1 MRYEVKINEFS
12 GPLDLLLH
20 LIKKSNIDIYDI
32 SLEEITNQYLDYIN
46 NMKELNLDIASE
58 YLVMAS
64 ELLEYKSKSLLPKK
78 ENIEDEYE
86 EDPKQELIKR
96 LVDYKKYKEITSAF
110 KELESIRSNIYT
122 KSPSNISDY
131 SDNKLNNDDVSV
143 DDLIN
148 AFKKFIDRKSM
159 EKPINTKITTKELS
173 VSDRIIGIRNILK
186 TKKSIN
192 FIDLFDKYNKS
203 YVVVTFLSI
212 LEMSKNKEIE
222 IVQDDNFSSILIK
235 GSEVWKQYLKDYFLL

>member
-1 MRYEVKINEFS
+1 MRYEVKINEFE

-20 LIKKSNIDIYDI
+20 LIKKSNLDIYDI

-46 NMKELNLDIASE
+46 SMKELNLDIASE

-78 ENIEDEYE
+78 ESTVDEYE
-86 EDPKQELIKR
+86 EDPKGELIRR
-96 LVDYKKYKEITSAF
+96 LVDYKKYKEITSTF
-110 KELESIRSNIYT
+110 KELENIRGNVFT
-122 KSPSNISDY
+122 KSPSNISEY
-131 SDNKLNNDDVSV
+131 SDNKISNDNVSV

-148 AFKKFIDRKSM
+148 AFKKFIDRKEF

-173 VSDRIIGIRNILK
+173 VSERIEGIRSILK
-186 TKKSIN
+186 SRNNIN
-192 FIDLFDKYNKS
+192 FIELFDKFNKS

-212 LEMSKNKEIE
+212 LEMSKNREIE
-222 IVQDDNFSSILIK
+222 ILQDDNFSSILIK
-235 GSEVWKQYLKDYFLL
+235 GCEL

>member
-1 MRYEVKINEFS
+1 MHYEVKINEFE

-46 NMKELNLDIASE
+46 SMKKLNLDIASE
-58 YLVMAS
+58 YLIMAS

-78 ENIEDEYE
+78 ETEIDEYE
-86 EDPKQELIKR
+86 EDPKEELIKK
-96 LVDYKKYKEITSAF
+96 LVDYKKYKEITSTF
-110 KELESIRSNIYT
+110 KELENIRSDIYT

-131 SDNKLNNDDVSV
+131 GEKEVNNDNVSI

-148 AFKKFIDRKSM
+148 AFKKFIDRKEF
-159 EKPINTKITTKELS
+159 EKPIHTKITTKEIS
-173 VSDRIIGIRNILK
+173 VSERIVGIRNILK
-186 TKKSIN
+186 YRKSVN
-192 FIDLFDKYNKS
+192 FIDLFDNYTKS

-212 LEMSKNKEIE
+212 LEMSKNKEIV
-222 IVQDDNFSSILIK
+222 IIQDNNFSSIMIE
-235 GSEVWKQYLKDYFLL
+235 GV

>member
-1 MRYEVKINEFS
+1 MHYEVKISEFE

-46 NMKELNLDIASE
+46 SMKELNLDIASE

-78 ENIEDEYE
+78 ETNEDEYE
-86 EDPKQELIKR
+86 EDPKEQLIKR
-96 LVDYKKYKEITSAF
+96 LVDYKKYKEITSTF
-110 KELESIRSNIYT
+110 KELENIRSYIYT
-122 KSPSNISDY
+122 KSPSNISEY
-131 SDNKLNNDDVSV
+131 GERQINNDNVTV

-148 AFKKFIDRKSM
+148 AFKKFMDRKEF
-159 EKPINTKITTKELS
+159 EKPIHTKITTKELS
-173 VSDRIIGIRNILK
+173 VSERIMGIRNILK
-186 TKKSIN
+186 SRKSIN
-192 FIDLFDKYNKS
+192 FVDLFDMCTKS

-212 LEMSKNKEIE
+212 LEMSKNKEIV
-222 IVQDDNFSSILIK
+222 IIQNDNFSNILIE
-235 GSEVWKQYLKDYFLL
+235 GCE

>member
-1 MRYEVKINEFS
+1 MHYEVKINEFE

-20 LIKKSNIDIYDI
+20 LIKKSNIDIYEI

-46 NMKELNLDIASE
+46 SMKELNLDIASE
-58 YLVMAS
+58 YLVMSS

-78 ENIEDEYE
+78 EESTDEYE
-86 EDPKQELIKR
+86 EDPKEELIKR
-96 LVDYKKYKEITSAF
+96 LVDYKRYKEITSTF

-122 KSPSNISDY
+122 KSPSNISEY
-131 SDNKLNNDDVSV
+131 SEKVINNDEVTI

-148 AFKKFIDRKSM
+148 AFKKFMDRKSF
-159 EKPINTKITTKELS
+159 EKPIHTKITTKELS
-173 VSDRIIGIRNILK
+173 VSERIVGIRDVLRK
-186 TKKSIN
+186 KKSIN
-192 FIDLFDKYNKS
+192 FIELFDKCTKN

-222 IVQDDNFSSILIK
+222 IVQDNNFSNILIK
-235 GSEVWKQYLKDYFLL
+235 GCGL